1 MKMKTLL
8 TVILALGLTTAISFS
23 QKEHRGKGTIEDRI
37 DHRLDKIDEVVKF
50 TGTQR
55 NDLKLMFTDLAKKK
69 KDAICSNDIGTDGMK
84 NAMKTIHKEQKDG
97 LKKVLTD
104 DQMKLLKAHRKEH
117 KDEHKGKH
125 KGDKKGKGGIEGRID
140 DHLNKMDEV
149 VKFTGTQKN
158 DMKALFTDVAKKK
171 KDAFCTNDMGTD
183 GMKDAMKAI
192 REDKNEGMKK
202 ILTEDQIKLWKD
214 HKKSNRG
221 DKKDHLDK
229 DENNRNK
236 FEK

>member
-1 MKMKTLL
+1 MKTKTFL
-8 TVILALGLTTAISFS
+8 TVILALILTTAISFS

-97 LKKVLTD
+97 LKKVLTN
-104 DQMKLLKAHRKEH
+104 DQMKLLKAYKKEH
-117 KDEHKGKH
+117 KGEHKGK
-125 KGDKKGKGGIEGRID
+125 GRKKGEGGIEGRID

-158 DMKALFTDVAKKK
+158 DMKALFTDLAKKK
-171 KDAFCTNDMGTD
+171 KDAFCANELGTD

-192 REDKNEGMKK
+192 REDKNEAMKK

-221 DKKDHLDK
+221 DKKDKLDK
-229 DENNRNK
+229 KENGINK